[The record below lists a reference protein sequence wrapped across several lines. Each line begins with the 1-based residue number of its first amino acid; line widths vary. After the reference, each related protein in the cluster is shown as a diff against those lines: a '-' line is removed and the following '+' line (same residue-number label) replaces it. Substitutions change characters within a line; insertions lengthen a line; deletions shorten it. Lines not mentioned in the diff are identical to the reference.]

1 MGGDFNC
8 HHLLWDEEH
17 NHHLFTAAALAD
29 LNRLL
34 EIVVDHNMEMTL
46 PKGLPTLE
54 VMSMKN
60 WTRPNNIFCSAN
72 LVDKII

>member
-1 MGGDFNC
+1 M
-8 HHLLWDEEH
+8 
-17 NHHLFTAAALAD
+17 LAD

-60 WTRPNNIFCSAN
+60 LTRPNNIFCSAN
-72 LVDKII
+72 LVDQII